1 MGTHRISPCP
11 YACAG
16 EIIKMDL
23 NLYRRASD
31 SEDTSAEEALGVYK
45 KLEHENSEF
54 YTSILLAAIIFPT
67 VASVIAFL
75 VSQSISSHR
84 TIATVLILCGIGFL
98 PPSLM
103 FGAKLVEKRERCMGV
118 ATGLLELAIMVVY
131 LPIIVIFAD
140 IISLAIMSFIA
151 AIITAI
157 ILTPVSLVIHILT
170 GAPFLWPTELPT
182 HVYLPIFLVC
192 FVAIFLFAMSNVPLR
207 PIFPVKRILMEIPV
221 GLKVNSSKILEFIA
235 SLALGLALIGSGPL
249 GILYEDIRIGVIANG
264 FSGALLGLSFARLES
279 DPVLGNLYR
288 IARARCLMRLGREAE
303 ASYRLSSVLAAG
315 NLFLPEATKKLAIA
329 LWSVIHDPQVVEK
342 YINEAAKCVSSDDMH
357 VEIYLDNIQKT
368 RRLVAYMH

>member
-1 MGTHRISPCP
+1 MVETN
-11 YACAG
+11 
-16 EIIKMDL
+16 L
-23 NLYRRASD
+23 NLYRQASD
-31 SEDTSAEEALGVYK
+31 AEDTSPEQALQTYK
-45 KLEHENSEF
+45 KLERENSEF
-54 YTSILLAAIIFPT
+54 HTSILLAAIICPI
-67 VASVIAFL
+67 VASVIAFF
-75 VSQSISSHR
+75 VSHSISGHR
-84 TIATVLILCGIGFL
+84 TIATILIVGGIGFL
-98 PPSLM
+98 PPLLM
-103 FGAKLVEKRERCMGV
+103 FGAKLVEKRKRHIGV
-118 ATGLLELAIMVVY
+118 TTGLLEWAITAVGS
-131 LPIIVIFAD
+131 PIILMFAD
-140 IISLAIMSFIA
+140 IIFLGILFFVAG
-151 AIITAI
+151 IITLV
-157 ILTPVSLVIHILT
+157 ILTPLSLVNHLLT